1 MDKLVSIVLPTFNGE
16 EFLAQS
22 IESVL
27 KQSYKNL
34 ELIIVNDCST
44 DSTPRII
51 EEFAKKDSRI
61 KIIHNAI
68 NQKLPKSLNIGFNA
82 ASGEYWTWTS
92 DDNYYLEN
100 AIEEMVAYLE
110 ENPNKVL
117 VCTDCTIIEHNG
129 LKEQDFIASAK
140 IEDLISY
147 DSVGACFLYRAK
159 IARLTGEYDESQ
171 FKVEDYDFFLKIGL
185 AGEIGVIHKKH
196 YVYRRHPNSLT
207 HTQSLGEIT
216 GKTENLLQKYLPLYL
231 EKYPNLNLNLASKLR
246 LCFINGDD
254 TKLKE
259 FWKEASPKEKR
270 DFYVHLRN
278 CYVGL
283 KDRKYRD
290 YIFKLGLL
298 YRLKFWIWFLSRRN
312 KLRQTR

>member
-61 KIIHNAI
+61 KIIHNTI
-68 NQKLPKSLNIGFNA
+68 NQKLPRSLNIGFNA

-117 VCTDCTIIEHNG
+117 VCTDYTIIKHNG
-129 LKEQDFIASAK
+129 FKEEDFIASTK
-140 IEDLISY
+140 IADLISW
-147 DSVGACFLYRAK
+147 DSIGACFLYRAK
-159 IARLTGEYDESQ
+159 VAKSIGEYDESQ
-171 FKVEDYDFFLKIGL
+171 FKVEDYDYFLRLGL
-185 AGEIGVIHKKH
+185 AGEMGAIHKKH
-196 YVYRRHPNSLT
+196 YVYRRHPSSLT
-207 HTQSLGEIT
+207 YTQGFAEVA
-216 GKTENLLQKYLPLYL
+216 GKTESLLIKYLPLYIA
-231 EKYPNLNLNLASKLR
+231 KYPNVDLDVRSQVR
-246 LCFINGDD
+246 LCLINGEDF
-254 TKLKE
+254 KLKE
-259 FWKEASPKEKR
+259 IWKNCSPKEKR

-278 CYVGL
+278 CYVSL
-283 KDRKYRD
+283 KDEKYLK
-290 YIFKLGLL
+290 YLYTLGLF
-298 YRLKFWIWFLSRRN
+298 YRIKFWIWLLSRKH
-312 KLRQTR
+312 KLRQS

>member
-61 KIIHNAI
+61 KIIHNTI
-68 NQKLPKSLNIGFNA
+68 NQKLPRSLNIGFNA

-117 VCTDCTIIEHNG
+117 VCTDYTIIKHNG
-129 LKEQDFIASAK
+129 FKEEDFIASTK
-140 IEDLISY
+140 IADLISW
-147 DSVGACFLYRAK
+147 DSIGACFYTEQK
-159 IARLTGEYDESQ
+159 W
-171 FKVEDYDFFLKIGL
+171 
-185 AGEIGVIHKKH
+185 
-196 YVYRRHPNSLT
+196 
-207 HTQSLGEIT
+207 QS
-216 GKTENLLQKYLPLYL
+216 
-231 EKYPNLNLNLASKLR
+231 R
-246 LCFINGDD
+246 
-254 TKLKE
+254 
-259 FWKEASPKEKR
+259 
-270 DFYVHLRN
+270 
-278 CYVGL
+278 
-283 KDRKYRD
+283 
-290 YIFKLGLL
+290 
-298 YRLKFWIWFLSRRN
+298 
-312 KLRQTR
+312 

>member
-68 NQKLPKSLNIGFNA
+68 NQKLPRSLNIGFNA

-100 AIEEMVAYLE
+100 AIE
-110 ENPNKVL
+110 
-117 VCTDCTIIEHNG
+117 IG
-129 LKEQDFIASAK
+129 RASCR
-140 IEDLISY
+140 ER
-147 DSVGACFLYRAK
+147 V
-159 IARLTGEYDESQ
+159 
-171 FKVEDYDFFLKIGL
+171 
-185 AGEIGVIHKKH
+185 
-196 YVYRRHPNSLT
+196 
-207 HTQSLGEIT
+207 
-216 GKTENLLQKYLPLYL
+216 
-231 EKYPNLNLNLASKLR
+231 
-246 LCFINGDD
+246 
-254 TKLKE
+254 
-259 FWKEASPKEKR
+259 
-270 DFYVHLRN
+270 
-278 CYVGL
+278 
-283 KDRKYRD
+283 
-290 YIFKLGLL
+290 
-298 YRLKFWIWFLSRRN
+298 
-312 KLRQTR
+312 